1 MPKVMIV
8 DDEKSIRIT
17 LGEFLKREGYEV
29 ITAENA
35 ENAIALLQEY
45 DCDMVLTDI
54 IMPRQSGVSLLRHIH
69 NTQPGIQVIMM
80 TGEPTVDTA
89 VEAVR
94 SGARDY
100 LAKPIAKEELL
111 RTVYQ
116 AVRYKQLLDEK
127 EQLEKENREQKE
139 NLERLVEE
147 RTEKLR
153 QAMLNTA
160 YAAAAMLD
168 LRDPYTAGHQR
179 RVGDL
184 ADAIGREMGLPE
196 DTLEGLHLVGCIHD
210 IGKIIVPTD
219 ILTKPSA
226 LSKPEYEIIKEHPE
240 KGYEIIKDFEMP
252 WPVAE
257 IVYEHHERLDGSG
270 YPRGLKGDQIRLETC
285 IISVADV
292 VEAMM
297 THRPYRPSLGLA
309 AAMNEI
315 SSNKGIL
322 YNPVVA
328 DACITLFC
336 QKGYTLNED

>member
-1 MPKVMIV
+1 MAKVMIV

-17 LGEFLKREGYEV
+17 LSEFLKKEGYDV
-29 ITAENA
+29 IAAENCETA
-35 ENAIALLQEY
+35 MGLLQEH
-45 DCDMVLTDI
+45 DCDAVLTDI
-54 IMPRQSGVSLLRHIH
+54 IMPRQSGVSLLRYIH
-69 NTQPGIQVIMM
+69 GRKPGIQVIMM

-94 SGARDY
+94 AGARDY
-100 LAKPIAKEELL
+100 LAKPIARDELIK
-111 RTVYQ
+111 TVSQ
-116 AVRYKQLLDEK
+116 AVSYKQLLDEK
-127 EQLEKENREQKE
+127 ERLERENREQRE

-147 RTEKLR
+147 RTDKLR

-160 YAAAAMLD
+160 YATAAMLD

-179 RVGDL
+179 RVGGL
-184 ADAIGREMGLPE
+184 ASSIGGEMDLPE

-219 ILTKPSA
+219 ILTKPSK
-226 LSKPEYEIIKEHPE
+226 LSKPEYEIMKEHPE
-240 KGYEIIKDFEMP
+240 KGYDILKNFEMP

-270 YPRGLKGDQIRLETC
+270 YPRGLKAGALRLETC
-285 IISVADV
+285 IIAVADV

-322 YNPVVA
+322 YDADVA
-328 DACITLFC
+328 DACISLFC
-336 QKGYTLNED
+336 RKGYSLEE